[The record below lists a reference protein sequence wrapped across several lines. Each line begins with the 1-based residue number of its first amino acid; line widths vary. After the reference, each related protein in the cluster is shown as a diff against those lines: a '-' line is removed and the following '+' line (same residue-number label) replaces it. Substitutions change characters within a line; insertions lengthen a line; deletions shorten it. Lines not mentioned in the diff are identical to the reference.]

1 MNRERK
7 EKEDESSNVKINDEF
22 EVELVDDL
30 FKNLFVEPQVQ
41 DAETIEIETQKE
53 DDEFF
58 DLEKNITKLS
68 MLQLSKKGKLPSSI

>member
-22 EVELVDDL
+22 EVELEDDL

-41 DAETIEIETQKE
+41 DAETIEIETKKE

-58 DLEKNITKLS
+58 DLEKNITK
-68 MLQLSKKGKLPSSI
+68 

>member
-58 DLEKNITKLS
+58 DLEKNITK
-68 MLQLSKKGKLPSSI
+68 